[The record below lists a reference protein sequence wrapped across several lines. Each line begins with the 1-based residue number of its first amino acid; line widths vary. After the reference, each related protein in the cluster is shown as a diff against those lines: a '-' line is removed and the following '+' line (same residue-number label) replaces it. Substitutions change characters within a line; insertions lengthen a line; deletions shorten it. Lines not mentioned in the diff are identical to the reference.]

1 MKKKILVLLF
11 GLFVF
16 TIAGITTVQAQFNSA
31 QVKCLPESLE
41 SGQKAKCY
49 IIANMDTDTFGV
61 YTRAI
66 TSQLNIKGTGT
77 SQTISVKGLTD
88 TVKSTSGMYTCKNI
102 TDVPTGYTAA
112 PGCVQF
118 ESEFTASAT
127 THPAMIKKGVY
138 SQEASAIFS
147 SSIGYTEIGYYEV
160 ELADTATA
168 TNCGEL
174 CVEIKYAPEYIATT
188 SATAA
193 NDDPNISNSTAKTK
207 TGNFPMGYACA
218 EITPVIKG
226 ETTNNSKTGNFA
238 SYAVLIAGACIA
250 IAAVAIATK
259 HNKIYKV

>member
-16 TIAGITTVQAQFNSA
+16 TIAGITTAHAATLNNS
-31 QVKCLPESLE
+31 QVVCLPASLE
-41 SGQKAKCY
+41 TGQKAKCY
-49 IIANMDTDTFGV
+49 VIAQIDGGNIFGV

-88 TVKSTSGMYTCKNI
+88 SVKSTSGMYTCKNI
-102 TDVPTGYTAA
+102 TNVPTGYTAA

-118 ESEFTASAT
+118 ESEFVASAT
-127 THPAMIKKGVY
+127 THAAGIKPNLLSTDLNTGSWTGY
-138 SQEASAIFS
+138 S
-147 SSIGYTEIGYYEV
+147 EIGYYEV

-168 TNCGEL
+168 TNCGEI
-174 CVEIKYAPEYIATT
+174 CVEIKYATEYMATS

-193 NDDPNISNSTAKTK
+193 NDDPNISNSTANTK

-218 EITPVIKG
+218 EIKPVIKG
-226 ETTNNSKTGNFA
+226 ETTENTTTGNFA